1 MSVSDLKKLGLL
13 RKESDWDAKHTRSF
27 VPLIMWL
34 VTAVSAIAG
43 CIMLVLGDGGVIT
56 WIGLVV
62 FSIAMVGFVLMN
74 IASVDR
80 ALQHDTDDA
89 TD

>member
-43 CIMLVLGDGGVIT
+43 CVMLVLGRRSRHLDRAGGLQHRHGRIRPHEHR
-56 WIGLVV
+56 
-62 FSIAMVGFVLMN
+62 VG
-74 IASVDR
+74 DR

>member
-27 VPLIMWL
+27 VPLFTWL

-43 CIMLVLGDGGVIT
+43 CVMLVLGDGGPVT

-62 FSIAMVGFVLMN
+62 FSVAMVGFVSMN
-74 IASVDR
+74 ISSVDR
-80 ALQHDTDDA
+80 ALRDD
-89 TD
+89 DDDSSD